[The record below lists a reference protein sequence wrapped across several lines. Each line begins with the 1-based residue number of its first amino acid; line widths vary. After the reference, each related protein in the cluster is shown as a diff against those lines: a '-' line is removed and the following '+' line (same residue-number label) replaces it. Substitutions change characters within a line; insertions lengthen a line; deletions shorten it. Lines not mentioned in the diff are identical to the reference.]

1 MQGVR
6 APQAMAS
13 LGVSQADPSRDYAA
27 ALVKWEALRAQDGA
41 EVNPVCRSTLLTH
54 GARTEQAAVLVHG
67 VTNCPQQF
75 VQLAPLLFDQG
86 YNVLIPRIPWNG
98 FLDRSGEAMR
108 NLTAQQLR
116 AFSDAVVD
124 IACGLGERVS
134 VLGLSGGGVVTAW
147 IAQHR
152 AEVERAVVIAPSIG
166 IVPQLPVGN
175 VAINR
180 LVMRVMRSLP
190 NFMTQR
196 VLPIK
201 AGPPHNY
208 FGFATRGLSA
218 VCQLGFAVL
227 DAAKRREPAAHSIVV
242 VINQSDRVVNNKVA
256 CDLSRRW
263 QARAGAHVRTYTFT
277 ADHKLIHDLIDP
289 TQPGQQ
295 TAFVYPILLHLL
307 TLPTAEV
314 GGFLG

>member
-13 LGVSQADPSRDYAA
+13 LGVSLADPSRDYAA

-54 GARTEQAAVLVHG
+54 GARAEQAAVLVHG

-116 AFSDAVVD
+116 AFGDAVVD

-201 AGPPHNY
+201 AGPPH
-208 FGFATRGLSA
+208 
-218 VCQLGFAVL
+218 
-227 DAAKRREPAAHSIVV
+227 K
-242 VINQSDRVVNNKVA
+242 
-256 CDLSRRW
+256 
-263 QARAGAHVRTYTFT
+263 
-277 ADHKLIHDLIDP
+277 
-289 TQPGQQ
+289 
-295 TAFVYPILLHLL
+295 
-307 TLPTAEV
+307 
-314 GGFLG
+314 